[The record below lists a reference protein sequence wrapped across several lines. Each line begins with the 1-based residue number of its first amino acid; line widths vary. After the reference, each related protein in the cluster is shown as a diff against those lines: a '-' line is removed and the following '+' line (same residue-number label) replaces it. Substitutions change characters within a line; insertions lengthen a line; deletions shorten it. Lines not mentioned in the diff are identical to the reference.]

1 MRGSVV
7 GQLIL
12 KDWQLQRTQIAGS
25 IVGGGLALGLITRAT
40 ETAVVVGTICFFIS
54 IILVGTMLPLAGILN
69 ERKNHNLAFL
79 ISLPVSSIQY
89 TTSKL
94 VSSTGMFLIPW
105 TTLVAAGVLLID
117 LRGFPHGLIPYMLTL
132 TLLPWVGFGVITAAA
147 LLGETEGWGIA
158 ANVVVQSS
166 CGLAYYFISRVP
178 EVMKY
183 NSSPVVVWS
192 PATLRIMGTEL
203 ALIPML
209 LGVTYFV
216 QSRKRDFI

>member
-12 KDWQLQRTQIAGS
+12 KDWRLQRTQIAGS

-79 ISLPVSSIQY
+79 MSLPVSSIQY

-94 VSSTGMFLIPW
+94 VSSHGNVSDPLDD
-105 TTLVAAGVLLID
+105 AGG
-117 LRGFPHGLIPYMLTL
+117 RGR
-132 TLLPWVGFGVITAAA
+132 A
-147 LLGETEGWGIA
+147 LDR
-158 ANVVVQSS
+158 S
-166 CGLAYYFISRVP
+166 CGAFR
-178 EVMKY
+178 
-183 NSSPVVVWS
+183 
-192 PATLRIMGTEL
+192 TE
-203 ALIPML
+203 
-209 LGVTYFV
+209 
-216 QSRKRDFI
+216 